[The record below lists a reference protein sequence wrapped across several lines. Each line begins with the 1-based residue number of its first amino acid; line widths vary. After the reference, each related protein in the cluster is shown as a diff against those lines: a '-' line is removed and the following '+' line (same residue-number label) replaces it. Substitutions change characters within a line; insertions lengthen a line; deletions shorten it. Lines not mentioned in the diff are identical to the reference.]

1 MTQDTLG
8 ECTRLRSAK
17 DAQEPMY
24 HADNVAQPMA
34 QLCEKGRTKIFSN
47 HQKVI
52 TDDRTY
58 YL

>member
-1 MTQDTLG
+1 MI
-8 ECTRLRSAK
+8 K
-17 DAQEPMY
+17 DGREPMY
-24 HADNVAQPMA
+24 HADNVAQPME

-47 HQKVI
+47 YQKVI